1 MLDEPLLEQIKI
13 FSQDIGYISISSVQ
27 RKFMLSYTHAEQLI
41 DTLIQQG
48 FCEAKFTPE
57 YGYRIYHA

>member
-13 FSQDIGYISISSVQ
+13 FSQDIGYVSISSVQ
-27 RKFMLSYTHAEQLI
+27 RKFMLSYTHAEQLV
-41 DTLIQQG
+41 DTLIQHG
-48 FCEAKFTPE
+48 FCEEKFTPE